1 MQGREQTA
9 TQYKGRELGSKSKRK
24 TTRLRTCKGLG
35 EKQKSENNRKN
46 KSQSN
51 KDQWWKRRLEKSIKE
66 WWKDVSKLEEVKKGN
81 KSSMLE
87 KEHM

>member
-1 MQGREQTA
+1 MQMKNLTNLKYWFKAAGIVIAERPE
-9 TQYKGRELGSKSKRK
+9 
-24 TTRLRTCKGLG
+24 
-35 EKQKSENNRKN
+35 EKQKSGNNRKN

>member
-1 MQGREQTA
+1 MQMKNLTNLKYWFKAAGIVIA
-9 TQYKGRELGSKSKRK
+9 KRP
-24 TTRLRTCKGLG
+24 G
-35 EKQKSENNRKN
+35 EKQKSGNNRKN